1 VTIRNLMRGSLVVA
15 ALVTAAGS
23 MAATGTWNRAGYGM
37 AGAGWQGSRF
47 VYQTNGSTI
56 ADTLNL
62 FGAGQNVPIRL
73 SGNVTGIVR
82 GRFAMPPQ
90 QFLDTLCASFGL
102 VWYYDGAVV
111 EVSPASEQQS
121 LAIRPNYL
129 SPGALAAALDH
140 AGAADPHFP
149 LQLDTAR
156 GTVRLTGPATY
167 VERIRSAARRF
178 ELDAQ
183 ARTRTTARVVRLS
196 SASAADR
203 VRGIDGRNVVEP
215 GAASLLKHRFRDR
228 RLDTGGAQALE
239 FDAPLPII
247 EADASTNSILIRD
260 KPERIE
266 GDAMLVADLDMA
278 PQLVSIET
286 WVVDA
291 DSEALADL
299 RAALPLRVAVAGGVA
314 SEAASEVAGERAAGT
329 LAFATA
335 ADGGRELFARLHAL
349 ERAGH
354 AHTEVSRT
362 ALTLNRSAAVIDR
375 HEARLAQR
383 EAGAPDSAADLWLSV
398 EPILDD
404 RLPARRIGL
413 RVDLGRA
420 GDTAVGQPR
429 HGHVVAANLALGECL
444 VIVAPP
450 AGPVDPNASQ
460 RLVLLIPRIV
470 T

>member
-1 VTIRNLMRGSLVVA
+1 MPISNLMRGSLVVA
-15 ALVTAAGS
+15 AFSAALAAVPGSVGAAGIGNG
-23 MAATGTWNRAGYGM
+23 A

-47 VYQTNGSTI
+47 VYQTNGSSI

-111 EVSPASEQQS
+111 QVSPASEQQS

-129 SPGALAAALDH
+129 SPGALAAALDQ
-140 AGAADPHFP
+140 AGAAVPHFP

-167 VERIRSAARRF
+167 AERIRRAARRF

-183 ARTRTTARVVRLS
+183 TRTRTTARVVRLS

-215 GAASLLKHRFRDR
+215 GAATLLKQRFRDR
-228 RLDTGGAQALE
+228 RLDPDGAQALE

-266 GDAMLVADLDMA
+266 GDAMLVADLDIA
-278 PQLVSIET
+278 PQLVSIDT

-299 RAALPLRVAVAGGVA
+299 RVALPLHVAVAGVVA
-314 SEAASEVAGERAAGT
+314 SEVVGDWAAGT
-329 LAFATA
+329 PAFATV

-383 EAGAPDSAADLWLSV
+383 EGEAPDSAADLWLSI
-398 EPILDD
+398 EPTLDD
-404 RLPARRIGL
+404 RLPSRGIGL

-420 GDTAVGQPR
+420 GDTVAGQPR
-429 HGHVVAANLALGECL
+429 HEHVVAANLALGECL

-450 AGPVDPNASQ
+450 AGPVDPNAPQ
-460 RLVLLIPRIV
+460 RLVLLIPRIL

>member
-1 VTIRNLMRGSLVVA
+1 VTIRNLMRGSLFA
-15 ALVTAAGS
+15 AAMA
-23 MAATGTWNRAGYGM
+23 AATGSMGATGIGNRIGNGM

-47 VYQTNGSTI
+47 VYQTNGSSI

-73 SGNVTGIVR
+73 SGNVTGVVR

-111 EVSPASEQQS
+111 QVSPASEQQS

-178 ELDAQ
+178 ELDART
-183 ARTRTTARVVRLS
+183 RTRTTARVVRLS

-215 GAASLLKHRFRDR
+215 GAATLLKHRFRDR
-228 RLDTGGAQALE
+228 RFDTGGAQALE

-266 GDAMLVADLDMA
+266 GDAMLVADLDIA

-291 DSEALADL
+291 DSEALSDL
-299 RAALPLRVAVAGGVA
+299 RAALPLHVAVASGV
-314 SEAASEVAGERAAGT
+314 ASEVAGDWATAAP
-329 LAFATA
+329 AFATA

-383 EAGAPDSAADLWLSV
+383 EGGAPNSAADLWLSI
-398 EPILDD
+398 EPTLDD
-404 RLPARRIGL
+404 RSPAHRIGL

-420 GDTAVGQPR
+420 GDTVVAGQPR

-450 AGPVDPNASQ
+450 AGSVDLNAPQ